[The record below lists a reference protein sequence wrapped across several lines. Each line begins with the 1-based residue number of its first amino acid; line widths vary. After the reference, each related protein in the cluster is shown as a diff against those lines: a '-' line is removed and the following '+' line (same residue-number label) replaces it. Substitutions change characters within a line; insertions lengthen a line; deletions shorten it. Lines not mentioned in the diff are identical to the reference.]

1 MTVLAPPLEQT
12 CADYRQ
18 YLHVILAPAMAA
30 LQADMDARRASL
42 HQVFGANLFVAHA
55 VDYIHAIRKADGVD
69 EGRLDFVQRFDQLFC
84 VGGTRLSNRKFE
96 LIDAINNA
104 LKHIRLDP
112 KRYRHLEKHYG
123 PISFQ
128 SLYEDDGRVLCI
140 LEGYRFDYARVVLR
154 PAYRA
159 LANWDFRNTADVL
172 EFSRGEFDLSDWS
185 ADDDLMASDDPADAI
200 DQMIAACTPPCIHC
214 GEGENECI
222 CAEYVF
228 EGEKGQFEPRFCS
241 DFNFDRA
248 MSRISRGYSP
258 RECAV
263 EDGTTVSSSH
273 CDEDLRGSIA
283 NVSNG
288 AKG

>member
-1 MTVLAPPLEQT
+1 MTVLAPSLEQT
-12 CADYRQ
+12 CTDYRQ
-18 YLHVILAPAMAA
+18 YLHVILEPAMAA

-42 HQVFGANLFVAHA
+42 HRVFGANLFVAHA
-55 VDYIHAIRKADGVD
+55 VDYIQAIRKADGVN
-69 EGRLDFVQRFDQLFC
+69 EGRLDFVRRFDQLFC

-112 KRYRHLEKHYG
+112 TRYRDLEKYYG

-128 SLYEDDGRVLCI
+128 SLYEDKGRVLCI

-172 EFSRGEFDLSDWS
+172 EFSRGEFDVDDWS
-185 ADDDLMASDDPADAI
+185 ADDELMASDDPADAI
-200 DQMIAACTPPCIHC
+200 DQMIAACNPPCIHC
-214 GEGENECI
+214 DEGENECV

-241 DFNFDRA
+241 DFNFDRV
-248 MSRISRGYSP
+248 MSRISGAYSP
-258 RECAV
+258 RE
-263 EDGTTVSSSH
+263 
-273 CDEDLRGSIA
+273 
-283 NVSNG
+283 
-288 AKG
+288 